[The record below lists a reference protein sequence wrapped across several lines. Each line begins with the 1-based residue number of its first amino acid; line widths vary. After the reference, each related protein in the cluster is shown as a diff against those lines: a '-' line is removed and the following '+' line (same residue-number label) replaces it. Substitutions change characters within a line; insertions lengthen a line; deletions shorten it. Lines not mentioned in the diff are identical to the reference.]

1 LAEAAAAR
9 LTVAE
14 GRKFAFTLAPAFAAL
29 AGLIWWR
36 GEPRVAVLL
45 VAIGVVLAMAGVA
58 VPRQLGPIQRGW
70 MGIAAA
76 ISKLTTPIFLGVVYY
91 GVLTPTGWLRRTV
104 GRTPLRRSRDVPTCW
119 VCRRDSPRSD
129 LERQF

>member
-1 LAEAAAAR
+1 MAEAAASR

-14 GRKFAFTLAPAFAAL
+14 GRKFAFTLAPAFAVL

-36 GEPRVAVLL
+36 GEPRVAILL
-45 VAIGVVLAMAGVA
+45 IAIGVVLAMAGVA
-58 VPRQLGPIQRGW
+58 VPRHLGPIQRGW
-70 MGIAAA
+70 MGMATA
-76 ISKLTTPIFLGVVYY
+76 ISKLTTPILLGIVYY
-91 GVLTPTGWLRRTV
+91 GVLTPTGLLRRTI